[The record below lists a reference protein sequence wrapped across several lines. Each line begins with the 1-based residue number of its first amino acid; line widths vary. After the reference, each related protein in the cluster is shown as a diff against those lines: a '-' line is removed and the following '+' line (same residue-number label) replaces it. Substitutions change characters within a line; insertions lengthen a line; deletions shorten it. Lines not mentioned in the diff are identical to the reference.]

1 MPNMP
6 ESGGRIVALLGTEST
21 GKTTLC
27 HALALSLRAAGHDA
41 VVVSEYLREFCDREA
56 RTPTPEEQAP
66 IAREQARRVEVAAAR
81 HAIVLADTT
90 PLMTAVYS
98 DWVFGDASLYDE
110 ALAWQRERVD
120 CTLVTGL
127 DLPWLPDG
135 LQRDGPHVRE
145 PIDAMLRGALLRGA
159 IAHAVVYGSDE
170 ARTRHALVAVCA
182 TLGLA
187 LPSEDFDAR
196 SQADGAPF
204 SRWRARC
211 SECLQPD
218 CEHLRGAA
226 PKHP

>member
-1 MPNMP
+1 MP
-6 ESGGRIVALLGTEST
+6 EIARGRVVALLGTEST
-21 GKTTLC
+21 GKTTLS

-41 VVVSEYLREFCDREA
+41 VVVAEYLREFCDRAA
-56 RTPTPEEQAP
+56 RTPTPDEQRP
-66 IAREQARRVEVAAAR
+66 IAREQARRIEAAAAR

-98 DWVFGDASLYDE
+98 HWVFADTALYDE
-110 ALAWQRERVD
+110 ALAWQRAQVD

-145 PIDAMLRGALLRGA
+145 PIDALLREALARAG
-159 IAHAVVYGSDE
+159 IAHAVVYGEDE
-170 ARTRHALVAVCA
+170 ARTRHALTAVCA
-182 TLGLA
+182 ALGLP
-187 LPSEDFDAR
+187 LPDENFDAR
-196 SQADGAPF
+196 SSADGAPF

-218 CEHLRGAA
+218 CEHLRGSAA
-226 PKHP
+226 RR